1 MIRIGLSY
9 RGSDSYERYSVVLK
23 RAAAACHI
31 PMEVV
36 WLGGAEQ
43 APQPAETVDAL
54 CFTGGADVEPSRY
67 GAADVENCCETDPL
81 RDATEW
87 KMLEAATRLAMPVL
101 GICRGMQ
108 LLNVFH
114 GGTLLPDL
122 RDRNAAH
129 RGSPEKIHGLRLAP
143 GSLLAPP
150 ENMAWER
157 NVNSSHHQAVDRL
170 AEPFRA
176 TAHAPD
182 GTIEAFEW
190 RRPAGKPFLLA
201 VQWHPER
208 MNADSWFAQAPLGLF
223 IASAAARAPASP

>member
-9 RGSDSYERYSVVLK
+9 RGSDSYEGYSAALK
-23 RAAAACHI
+23 RAAAARNI
-31 PMEVV
+31 PVEVV
-36 WLGGAEQ
+36 WLGGTEQ
-43 APQPAETVDAL
+43 APLPADTVDAI
-54 CFTGGADVEPSRY
+54 CFPGGADVEPHRY
-67 GAADVENCCETDPL
+67 GAVDAANCCETDPL
-81 RDATEW
+81 RDAIEW
-87 KMLEAATRLAMPVL
+87 QMLEAAMRLSMPVL

-114 GGTLLPDL
+114 GGTLHPDL
-122 RDRNAAH
+122 GDANATH
-129 RGSPEKIHGLRLAP
+129 RGPPDKIHGLRLADD
-143 GSLLAPP
+143 SLLAPP
-150 ENMAWER
+150 ASMAGER

-208 MNADSWFAQAPLGLF
+208 LHGDSWFAQAPFGLF
-223 IASAAARAPASP
+223 LASAAARVPASP

>member
-9 RGSDSYERYSVVLK
+9 RGSDSYEGYSAALK
-23 RAAAACHI
+23 RAAAARNI
-31 PMEVV
+31 PVEVV
-36 WLGGAEQ
+36 WLGGTEQ
-43 APQPAETVDAL
+43 APLPAETVDAV
-54 CFTGGADVEPSRY
+54 CFTGGADVEPHRY
-67 GAADVENCCETDPL
+67 GAVDAANCCEIDPL
-81 RDATEW
+81 RDAIEW
-87 KMLEAATRLAMPVL
+87 RMLEAATRLSMPVL

-108 LLNVFH
+108 ILNVFH

-122 RDRNAAH
+122 RDRNATH
-129 RGSPEKIHGLRLAP
+129 RGSPDKIHGLRLADD
-143 GSLLAPP
+143 SLLAPP
-150 ENMAWER
+150 ASMAGER

-208 MNADSWFAQAPLGLF
+208 LPHDSWFAQAPFGLF
-223 IASAAARAPASP
+223 IASAAARVPASP